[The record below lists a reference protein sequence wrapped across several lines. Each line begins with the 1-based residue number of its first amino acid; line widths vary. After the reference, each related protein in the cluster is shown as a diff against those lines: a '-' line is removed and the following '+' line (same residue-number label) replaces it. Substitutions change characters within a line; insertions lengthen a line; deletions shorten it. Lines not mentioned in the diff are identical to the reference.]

1 MIPKSG
7 DRFSDKIMHKESSM
21 TNPDDLKQLAP
32 TGKLRGGVVVSP
44 AASAFFAIK
53 DGKGEVRGVTV
64 DLLRAFADTLKL
76 PLALQ
81 VYDNSGQVT
90 DAVASGAC
98 DLAFMPR
105 DATREAKVDF
115 GPAYY
120 FISSTYLVPAGS
132 TIQSIDEV
140 NRPGVRIVAIS
151 NTTTARSARRTA
163 PHASVEEVPSVDQ
176 MTEMA
181 RTGQGDA
188 FALSH
193 DSFAGLLPKLPARA
207 CWRGISN
214 RRASRWRCRRA
225 GRRRSRSPAACSKTP
240 RNPAWC
246 AARSM
251 PPASRTPRWRRFLFL
266 LPPERGGRLPQQS
279 EGRRVK
285 ANSARP

>member
-1 MIPKSG
+1 MLNA
-7 DRFSDKIMHKESSM
+7 DRM
-21 TNPDDLKQLAP
+21 TNPDDLKQLVP

-64 DLLRAFADTLKL
+64 DLVCAFAGTLKL
-76 PLALQ
+76 PLELQ
-81 VYDNSGQVT
+81 VYENSGQVT

-105 DATREAKVDF
+105 DATREGKVDF

-120 FISSTYLVPAGS
+120 IIGSTYLVPTGS
-132 TIQSIDEV
+132 KIKTIDEV

-163 PHASVEEVPSVDQ
+163 PSASVEEVPSVDL

-181 RTGQGDA
+181 AKGQGDA

-193 DSFAGLLPKLPARA
+193 DSFAGLLPKLPGARVLPGNFQQT
-207 CWRGISN
+207 GIAVAVPKGRAAALKLATGLIEDAKKSGLV
-214 RRASRWRCRRA
+214 RRALDAA
-225 GRRRSRSPAACSKTP
+225 GFKDAEVA
-240 RNPAWC
+240 
-246 AARSM
+246 
-251 PPASRTPRWRRFLFL
+251 PPA
-266 LPPERGGRLPQQS
+266 G
-279 EGRRVK
+279 
-285 ANSARP
+285 